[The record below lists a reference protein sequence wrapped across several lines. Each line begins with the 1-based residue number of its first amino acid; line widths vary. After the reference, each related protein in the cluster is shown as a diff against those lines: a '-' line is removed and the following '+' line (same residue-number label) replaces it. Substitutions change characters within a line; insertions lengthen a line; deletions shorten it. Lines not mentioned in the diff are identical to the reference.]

1 MDALRLKTF
10 VKILYDEGRMLRSLL
25 LLTIS
30 CLCLTAQTTAPP
42 YKIAVVGLVH
52 SHAWGRLRA
61 ILQGKSSQLVGVA
74 EPNAELQAEAKKAGV
89 TDELLFSDYHKMLEQ
104 TKPDMVWAFVENNR
118 HLEIAKVCAPRHI
131 NLIFEKPL
139 ASTYADAK
147 QMQSLAAKYKIRIMT
162 NYQMA
167 WWPTNYAAKAA
178 ADRGEIGTVYRLR
191 GIVGHG
197 GPGSNGVRNKYFFDW
212 LTDPEKNGAGA
223 LMDFGCY
230 NALWSVWYLGMPTSV
245 YATAQHLRPER
256 FPKVEDAATLVFTY
270 PHASAMFEA
279 SWDLP
284 RGFQDLEVFGLS
296 SETDPPGSLYMT
308 QAGVEWRKGKETKQL
323 AVTPLADEESDPVAY
338 MVSRIKADK
347 PIEGLTAIDINVD
360 VIHLIDLAKE
370 SIKTGRAVPVS
381 EHTRG
386 TN

>member
-1 MDALRLKTF
+1 
-10 VKILYDEGRMLRSLL
+10 LYDEGRMKKFLILL
-25 LLTIS
+25 LFSSAFLE
-30 CLCLTAQTTAPP
+30 AEPATT
-42 YKIAVVGLVH
+42 YKIAVIGLVH

-61 ILQGKSSQLVGVA
+61 IMQGKSAQLVGVA
-74 EPNAELQAEAKKAGV
+74 EPNEELRAEAKKAGV
-89 TDELLFSDYHKMLEQ
+89 PDDLVFTDYSKMLDQ
-104 TKPDMVWAFVENNR
+104 TKPDIVWAFVENNR

-131 NLIFEKPL
+131 NLVFEKPL

-147 QMQSLAAKYKIRIMT
+147 QMQSLAAKYGIRIMT

-167 WWPTNYAAKAA
+167 WWPANYAAKAA
-178 ADRGEIGTVYRLR
+178 VDRGDIGTVYRLR

-197 GPGSNGVRNKYFFDW
+197 GPGTKDIRAKIFFDW

-256 FPKVEDAATLVFTY
+256 FPKVEDAATLVFNY
-270 PHASAMFEA
+270 PKASAVFEA

-296 SETDPPGSLYMT
+296 SETNPPGSLYMT
-308 QAGVEWRKGKETKQL
+308 QAGVEERKGKETKQL
-323 AVTPLADEESDPVAY
+323 TLTPLAEDESDPVRY

-370 SIKTGRAVPVS
+370 SIKTGRAVAVS
-381 EHTRG
+381 EKVHG
-386 TN
+386 TK

>member
-1 MDALRLKTF
+1 M
-10 VKILYDEGRMLRSLL
+10 V
-25 LLTIS
+25 
-30 CLCLTAQTTAPP
+30 
-42 YKIAVVGLVH
+42 
-52 SHAWGRLRA
+52 
-61 ILQGKSSQLVGVA
+61 QGKSAQLVGVA
-74 EPNAELQAEAKKAGV
+74 EPNEELRAEAKKAGV
-89 TDELLFSDYHKMLEQ
+89 ADELLFADYRKMLEQ
-104 TKPDMVWAFVENNR
+104 TKADIVWAFVENNR
-118 HLEIAKVCAPRHI
+118 HVEIARICAPRHI

-139 ASTYADAK
+139 ASTYGDAK
-147 QMQSLAAKYKIRIMT
+147 QMQSLAAQYKIRIMT

-167 WWPTNYAAKAA
+167 WWPTNYAAKNA
-178 ADRGEIGTVYRLR
+178 ADHGEIGKVYRLR

-197 GPGSNGVRNKYFFDW
+197 GPGSNGVRNKIFFDW

-256 FPKVEDAATLVFTY
+256 FPKVEDSATLVFTY
-270 PHASAMFEA
+270 PNASAVFEA

-296 SETDPPGSLYMT
+296 PDSGTPEQEPGSLYMT
-308 QAGVEWRKGKETKQL
+308 QSGVEWRKGKETKQL
-323 AVTPLADEESDPVAY
+323 TVAPLGEEESEPIAY

-360 VIHLIDLAKE
+360 VIHLIELAKE
-370 SIKTGRAVPVS
+370 SIQSGRAVNVRS
-381 EHTRG
+381 G
-386 TN
+386 GGL